1 MASKSNQNIFSQ
13 YCMSTRVPGHTCSAL
28 RRGVE
33 CTYAHTRDAINPR
46 ICKRVGGECRAK
58 DRPFPNTCTFIH
70 EGETKSEYSERVD
83 FDRDYSKLS
92 FGNVANQVVECDA
105 ILAEMK
111 EKAARSFWHDSST
124 EADRIYF
131 KRMNTSIRLLNT
143 KRSFLAALETEKKK
157 KLDEWA
163 RWEAHEDRRDKYRE
177 QYLESLE
184 DSREY
189 D

>member
-1 MASKSNQNIFSQ
+1 M
-13 YCMSTRVPGHTCSAL
+13 
-28 RRGVE
+28 
-33 CTYAHTRDAINPR
+33 
-46 ICKRVGGECRAK
+46 
-58 DRPFPNTCTFIH
+58 
-70 EGETKSEYSERVD
+70 
-83 FDRDYSKLS
+83 S

-111 EKAARSFWHDSST
+111 EKVDSKDR